1 MGFTHDIV
9 VRITPVSTGSRIDLR
24 SSSRYGRCRPHP
36 CLSYSATRSHNQPR
50 LKEQRSAKPAQ
61 GQSPRFCRACYG
73 SGFAMAASPSLPMRM
88 TRTSLSI
95 GSFVRARAARTTSS
109 QSGASPGECGAP
121 AQCRSV
127 DGYLNIGSICA
138 GGVRVALR
146 LVDLSAGPESMGGV
160 RVASYPVD
168 LSTGPVS
175 TGGASVPPRLFAL
188 SARAVGTSL
197 VRALRVV
204 DFDPGTF
211 RADDATSA
219 ALTGIALAENFSRRL
234 CDASPVPVGEA
245 SRRAI
250 VSGRGGAA
258 LSGYERPL
266 KSGGLTSEPRSPAP
280 ELAIISSV
288 ECPNERKPP
297 PKQTAM
303 IAAATRP
310 TERR

>member
-1 MGFTHDIV
+1 MK
-9 VRITPVSTGSRIDLR
+9 VR
-24 SSSRYGRCRPHP
+24 
-36 CLSYSATRSHNQPR
+36 
-50 LKEQRSAKPAQ
+50 
-61 GQSPRFCRACYG
+61 
-73 SGFAMAASPSLPMRM
+73 
-88 TRTSLSI
+88 
-95 GSFVRARAARTTSS
+95 
-109 QSGASPGECGAP
+109 AP
-121 AQCRSV
+121 AQCRRV
-127 DGYLNIGSICA
+127 DGYLNIDSICA
-138 GGVRVALR
+138 GGVRVA
-146 LVDLSAGPESMGGV
+146 P
-160 RVASYPVD
+160 YPVD
-168 LSTGPVS
+168 LRTGPVS
-175 TGGASVPPRLFAL
+175 TGGVSVPPRLFAL

-288 ECPNERKPP
+288 ECPNEK
-297 PKQTAM
+297 KTA
-303 IAAATRP
+303 AKANSHDRCSDETDREEVEENPECRTRRRGP
-310 TERR
+310 AVRCER